1 MLLEIVSLR
10 LGGLVYSASGEEFLA
25 TSQHGGGSVWE
36 GRLHGKKLGP
46 EGWLGTETRDQGGVS
61 LALFS

>member
-25 TSQHGGGSVWE
+25 TSQHGGGSV
-36 GRLHGKKLGP
+36 
-46 EGWLGTETRDQGGVS
+46 
-61 LALFS
+61 